1 MFVLH
6 WVGLE
11 GSGFWYCFDGVLMH
25 FCHFHRFQ
33 TLELHVGNW
42 THGFM
47 VKLAGVDFHWL
58 YGLTDG
64 KTTAT
69 SCAIRM
75 VGNSAWWET
84 HGDVSV
90 VCKGFVL
97 VGYVDGGMGFGGFC
111 PWKSRGGN
119 RVGGETLPLGSG
131 ASVLRR
137 VRWAAAGWWAG
148 GWGASP
154 LSTQIVMKQRKIR
167 HEAFL
172 L

>member
-1 MFVLH
+1 MFVA
-6 WVGLE
+6 LE
-11 GSGFWYCFDGVLMH
+11 VSGFWYCFDGVLIH

-33 TLELHVGNW
+33 TLEVQCRELDSW
-42 THGFM
+42 FM

-75 VGNSAWWET
+75 VGGLPGGKPMGMFLSFVRVSSWSAM
-84 HGDVSV
+84 SS
-90 VCKGFVL
+90 KR
-97 VGYVDGGMGFGGFC
+97 MGFGGFC